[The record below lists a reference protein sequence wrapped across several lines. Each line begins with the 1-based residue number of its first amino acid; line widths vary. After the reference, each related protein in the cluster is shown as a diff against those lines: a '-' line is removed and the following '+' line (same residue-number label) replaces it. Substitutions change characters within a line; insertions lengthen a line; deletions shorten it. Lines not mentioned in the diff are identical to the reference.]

1 MPSRKQEKV
10 GFLDNMQYE
19 MVDENLITA
28 VQRDELIEKL
38 EELCRGVYVKKG
50 QTSLDDLSVN
60 IQRMI
65 MSFLQKNSVDTKKNT
80 DVLKA
85 LNNLTTHIKSL
96 PTLTIEMAFEPTVA
110 QLTKFAGKIE
120 LFGTRPLIMT
130 KVNPVMLA
138 GAVLELNGKQL
149 DYSINNTNV

>member
-1 MPSRKQEKV
+1 MH
-10 GFLDNMQYE
+10 YE
-19 MVDENLITA
+19 MIDENLITA

-65 MSFLQKNSVDTKKNT
+65 MSFLQKNSIDTKKNT

-85 LNNLTTHIKSL
+85 FNNLTTHIKSL
-96 PTLTIEMAFEPTVA
+96 PTLTIKMAFEPTVA

-120 LFGTRPLIMT
+120 LFGTRPLIKT

-149 DYSINNTNV
+149 DYSITNTNV